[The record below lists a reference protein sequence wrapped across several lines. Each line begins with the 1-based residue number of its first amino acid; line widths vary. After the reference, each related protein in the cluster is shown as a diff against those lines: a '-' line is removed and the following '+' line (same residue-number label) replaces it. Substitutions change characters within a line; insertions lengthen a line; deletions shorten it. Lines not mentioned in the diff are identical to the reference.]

1 MRISRRWMWALLA
14 AMMLGAAVSAPS
26 WAEELKMS
34 KVYMGVIEVGGPDE
48 DGKYPP
54 AHAIRTQ
61 KELDAFIAGIPKKE
75 ISPMATAP
83 PSDDPLLKHPKIDL
97 KRFTA
102 IAAYS
107 GSMYVIPVVRQVE
120 RKGGGVVVKVSR
132 EPLEGAETMQ
142 RPLGVGAYQ
151 LVLVPRF
158 SGPVTEVD
166 ISPKKP

>member
-1 MRISRRWMWALLA
+1 MRVSRRWMWAFLA
-14 AMMLGAAVSAPS
+14 AVMLAAAVAAPS
-26 WAEELKMS
+26 RAEELKMS
-34 KVYMGVIEVGGPDE
+34 QVYKGVIGVSSPGD

-61 KELDAFIAGIPKKE
+61 RELDAFIARIPKQE

-83 PSDDPLLKHPKIDL
+83 PSNDPLLKHPKIDL

-102 IAAYS
+102 VVAYS
-107 GSMYVIPVVRQVE
+107 GSIYVLPVVRQVE
-120 RKGGGVVVKVSR
+120 RQGSGAVVKVSR
-132 EPLEGAETMQ
+132 EPMEGAEMMQ

-158 SGPVTEVD
+158 NGPVTEVD
-166 ISPKKP
+166 ISSKKP

>member
-1 MRISRRWMWALLA
+1 MRVSRRWMWAFLA
-14 AMMLGAAVSAPS
+14 AVMLGAASAAPAR
-26 WAEELKMS
+26 AEELKMS
-34 KVYMGVIEVGGPDE
+34 KVYMGVIGVGGPGD
-48 DGKYPP
+48 DGKYPA

-61 KELDAFIAGIPKKE
+61 KELDAFIARIPKKQ
-75 ISPMATAP
+75 ISPTATAP

-97 KRFTA
+97 NRFTA

-107 GSMYVIPVVRQVE
+107 GSMYVIPVVRQLE

-132 EPLEGAETMQ
+132 EPVEGAEVMQ

-158 SGPVTEVD
+158 SGSVTEID